1 MDKFGIFNLINS
13 FLNFSNANQ
22 TETNSATTLEKQ
34 PSSNNILS
42 TLTEL
47 INKNSGANGTSQT
60 PPTSTPKSQKET
72 LKAPL
77 PLQSQMLSTMNSHDD
92 FIKRVKEKNARK

>member
-22 TETNSATTLEKQ
+22 GENSPSTSFEKQ

-42 TLTEL
+42 ALTEL
-47 INKNSGANGTSQT
+47 INKNSTASGTSQT
-60 PPTSTPKSQKET
+60 PPSPAPKNQKEVS
-72 LKAPL
+72 APPL

-92 FIKRVKEKNARK
+92 FVKRVKEKNART